1 MSSRM
6 RVPSIEVPPMEV
18 SRMRVPPISFSHG
31 LSLRE
36 ELSPHGLSCILHIVT
51 LPTPVYK
58 KYFNSLPYLS
68 IINAY
73 VMGIYPSLNEVINY
87 VNKFFVAVF
96 VENH

>member
-1 MSSRM
+1 MSSRI
-6 RVPSIEVPPMEV
+6 RVPPIEVPPMKV

-36 ELSPHGLSCILHIVT
+36 ELSLDGLSYILHIVT

-58 KYFNSLPYLS
+58 KYFNSLSYLS

-73 VMGIYPSLNEVINY
+73 VMGIHPSLNEVINY
-87 VNKFFVAVF
+87 VNKIFVAVY
-96 VENH
+96 H